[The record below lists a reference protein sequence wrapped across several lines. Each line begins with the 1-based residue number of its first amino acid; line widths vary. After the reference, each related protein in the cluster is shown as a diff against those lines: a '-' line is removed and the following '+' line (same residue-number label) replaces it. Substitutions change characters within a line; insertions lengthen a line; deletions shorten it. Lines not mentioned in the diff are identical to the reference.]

1 MGMSVSEIRTV
12 PVDKITSRAASQR
25 FRKIRALLALIVLI
39 GVSVIGYLVIFSA
52 LSLVTAGGPG
62 GLL

>member
-1 MGMSVSEIRTV
+1 MSVSEIRTV
-12 PVDKITSRAASQR
+12 PVDKSTSRVASQR
-25 FRKIRALLALIVLI
+25 FRKVRALLALIVLI